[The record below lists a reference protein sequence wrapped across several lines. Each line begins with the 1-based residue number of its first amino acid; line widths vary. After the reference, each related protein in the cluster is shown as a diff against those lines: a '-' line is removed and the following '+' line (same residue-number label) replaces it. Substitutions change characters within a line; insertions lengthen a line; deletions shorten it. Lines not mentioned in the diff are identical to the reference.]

1 MLIENCDFQT
11 PCTLVLSIS
20 SAFADRIRCW
30 LLICYDSTDIGSGSS
45 ASRWYVCTVWHLWWC
60 MWLSYQLASLLLSMA
75 LSYQTSAFEV
85 ARAYL
90 VSTITLTDLFIC
102 YAPPLFFFYKKSER
116 SELHLRIDF
125 NFFFFLRSKIPFYLQ
140 KSISFDKMIFWVKK
154 PTWNNFQKKFQN
166 ILLKTPKYCF

>member
-85 ARAYL
+85 AIAYL
-90 VSTITLTDLFIC
+90 VSTITPLGPTHLTVCIYYLFNKVI
-102 YAPPLFFFYKKSER
+102 E
-116 SELHLRIDF
+116 
-125 NFFFFLRSKIPFYLQ
+125 KI
-140 KSISFDKMIFWVKK
+140 
-154 PTWNNFQKKFQN
+154 NQKKFY
-166 ILLKTPKYCF
+166 ILNFYISKCKIRNVRVEQHNHSTNLPTLYVLPN

>member
-116 SELHLRIDF
+116 SELHLRINFD
-125 NFFFFLRSKIPFYLQ
+125 FFFFWGQ
-140 KSISFDKMIFWVKK
+140 KSLFTCKNQFPLIKWFLD
-154 PTWNNFQKKFQN
+154 
-166 ILLKTPKYCF
+166 